1 MHRSI
6 LALALGLG
14 LLVAACSPGAA
25 PPANSQPTAPAADRG
40 AASAPPAAA
49 TPAPLNLEVAVPAL
63 TALPWPFVVV
73 RDGPIGAQ
81 YGIRLDWTVTETDA
95 RSAQALLGG
104 SVDFAEAAMD
114 AIARAV
120 DQGWDIVAIGGNM
133 NRPPYA
139 LAVRANVQRWEDI
152 RGKKLAVPDLRG
164 GSTILLKLLLG
175 THGIRKEDYDLQP
188 LGGTPNRYAALAN
201 GVVDGAILGQPA
213 DFRAIDEGYRILG
226 YTTDLDY
233 QFTTYAVRR
242 SAAEQ
247 NREKTVRFM
256 RAMAAAHRWLHDPAN
271 RAEAIAIGSAALHTS
286 PEELGR
292 TWDLYFG
299 QNPGRV
305 VPLNAELNLSGV
317 ETVVRVLAEQ
327 GELRD
332 AGSVQRFV
340 DQSYLDE
347 ALRTS

>member
-1 MHRSI
+1 MQCYRHLL
-6 LALALGLG
+6 LAL
-14 LLVAACSPGAA
+14 LLLAAGCAPAAPAA
-25 PPANSQPTAPAADRG
+25 PPPAPAAPGR
-40 AASAPPAAA
+40 AAPAPAA
-49 TPAPLNLEVAVPAL
+49 TPAPLALEVAVPAL
-63 TALPWPFVVV
+63 TALIWPFVIV
-73 RDGPIGAQ
+73 RDGPIGTPH
-81 YGIRLDWTVTETDA
+81 GLRLDWTVVETDA
-95 RSAQALLGG
+95 RAAQALLGG

-114 AIARAV
+114 AVARAV
-120 DQGWDIVAIGGNM
+120 EQGGDIVAIGGNM

-139 LAVRANVQRWEDI
+139 LAVRPDLQRWEDVC
-152 RGKKLAVPDLRG
+152 GKKLAVPDLRG

-175 THGIRKEDYDLQP
+175 AHGIREGEYDLQP

-213 DFRAIDEGYRILG
+213 DFRARDEGYRILG
-226 YTTDLDY
+226 YTSDLDY

-242 SAAEQ
+242 SAAAQ
-247 NREKTVRFM
+247 DREKTVRFL

-271 RAEAIAIGSAALHTS
+271 RAEAVALGSAALRTS
-286 PEELGR
+286 REELER

-327 GELRD
+327 GELR
-332 AGSVQRFV
+332 AASGRERFI
-340 DQSYLDE
+340 DESYLRE
-347 ALRTS
+347 ALRGG

>member
-1 MHRSI
+1 MHRWVG
-6 LALALGLG
+6 LPLVLG
-14 LLVAACSPGAA
+14 LLVTACAPAAA
-25 PPANSQPTAPAADRG
+25 PPAPSPPAPTTSREAAAPAP
-40 AASAPPAAA
+40 S
-49 TPAPLNLEVAVPAL
+49 PAPLTLEVAVPAL

-81 YGIRLDWTVTETDA
+81 YGIRLDWIVTETDA

-114 AIARAV
+114 AVARAV
-120 DQGWDIVAIGGNM
+120 DQGGDIVAIGGNM

-139 LAVRANVQRWEDI
+139 LAVRATIQRWEDV

-175 THGIRKEDYDLQP
+175 AHGIHEEDYDLQP

-213 DFRAIDEGYRILG
+213 DFRASDEGYRILG
-226 YTTDLDY
+226 YTSDLDY

-242 SAAEQ
+242 SAAAQ
-247 NREKTVRFM
+247 NREKTVRFL

-271 RAEAIAIGSAALHTS
+271 RAEAIALGSAALHTS

-327 GELRD
+327 GELHD
-332 AGSVQRFV
+332 ASGLPRFV
-340 DQSYLDE
+340 DTSYLDE
-347 ALRTS
+347 ALRGG

>member
-1 MHRSI
+1 
-6 LALALGLG
+6 
-14 LLVAACSPGAA
+14 V
-25 PPANSQPTAPAADRG
+25 
-40 AASAPPAAA
+40 
-49 TPAPLNLEVAVPAL
+49 LEVAVPAL
-63 TALPWPFVVV
+63 TALVWPFVVV

-81 YGIRLDWTVTETDA
+81 HGLRLDWTVVETDA
-95 RSAQALLGG
+95 RAAQALLGG

-114 AIARAV
+114 AVARAAE
-120 DQGWDIVAIGGNM
+120 QGGDIVAIGGNM

-139 LAVRANVQRWEDI
+139 LAVRPDLQRWEDL

-175 THGIRKEDYDLQP
+175 AHGVRGDEYDLQP

-213 DFRAIDEGYRILG
+213 DFRARDEGYRILG
-226 YTTDLDY
+226 YTSDLDY
-233 QFTTYAVRR
+233 QFTTYAARR

-247 NREKTVRFM
+247 QRDKTVRFL

-271 RAEAIAIGSAALHTS
+271 RAEAVALGSAALRTS
-286 PEELGR
+286 HEELER

-299 QNPGRV
+299 QHPGRV
-305 VPLNAELNLSGV
+305 VPLNAELNRPGV
-317 ETVVRVLAEQ
+317 DTVLRVLAEQ

-332 AGSVQRFV
+332 ASGRERFI
-340 DQSYLDE
+340 DERYWHE
-347 ALRTS
+347 ALQGS